1 MPNIGQNINNVKTAK
16 KVVLKFAYSDIF
28 NTSKQASKQASKQ

>member
-1 MPNIGQNINNVKTAK
+1 MLSIGQHINYVKTAK

-28 NTSKQASKQASKQ
+28 NTSKQASKQ